1 MILGSWDQPAV
12 VVLSLRKLLVLW
24 ALQPNLRLVVT
35 GSEEDVQVFQRYL
48 CNFAMNKVGREKLKR
63 VSASFKHVCVIS

>member
-1 MILGSWDQPAV
+1 MLGSWDQPAV

-35 GSEEDVQVFQRYL
+35 GSEEDYQTFRFSKGICATLQ
-48 CNFAMNKVGREKLKR
+48 
-63 VSASFKHVCVIS
+63 